1 METKNKETNPLII
14 SPPTEVID
22 FLKNYKRFFILGH
35 KDPDGDCLGSQLSMG
50 HLLEKTGAEVRLFSA
65 GPFRRPEIENYGPRF
80 SPRIEQTE
88 KERALHSGDTAVLIM
103 DCSTLERIGEDLRS
117 DIEGFPLGVIDH
129 HAAGEDFGVCR
140 WIESKVPSVTFMVHR
155 LFQEMNIPL
164 DPVAAEYLFL
174 GLCTD
179 TGYFRHIEEGS
190 AEVFRTAAD
199 LTDAGVSPKKIF
211 QQMNG
216 NRSLASRILLGRLL
230 ERTQSH
236 YDGQLLITYETLD
249 DQNEIGV
256 ENRDSDI
263 LYQQL
268 QGVKGCEVVLL
279 IREEEEGLCSVGLRS
294 HGKVDVGTLA
304 QENGGGGHRPAA
316 GFNSP
321 LPREELIRTL
331 VKRCGELL
339 E

>member
-1 METKNKETNPLII
+1 MQTKTNERNPLII
-14 SPPTEVID
+14 SPPGAVIN
-22 FLKNYKRFFILGH
+22 FLKSYKKFFILGH
-35 KDPDGDCLGSQLSMG
+35 KDPDGDCLGSQMSMG
-50 HLLEKTGAEVRLFSA
+50 HLLEKTGAEVHLFSA
-65 GPFRRPEIENYGPRF
+65 GPFRRPEIENYASRF
-80 SPRIEQTE
+80 ASRINSEDR
-88 KERALHSGDTAVLIM
+88 KKALSSKDTAVLIM

-117 DIEGFPLGVIDH
+117 DIEGLAVGVIDH
-129 HAAGEDFGVCR
+129 HAAGDDFGACR
-140 WIESKVPSVTFMVHR
+140 WIEPKVPSVTFMVHR

-164 DPVAAEYLFL
+164 DSEAAEYLFL

-216 NRSLASRILLGRLL
+216 NRSFASRVLLGRML
-230 ERTQSH
+230 ERTKSY
-236 YDGQLLITYETLD
+236 YDGKLLITYETLE
-249 DQNEIGV
+249 DQKEFGV

-279 IREEEEGLCSVGLRS
+279 IREEEPGLCSVGLRS
-294 HGKVDVGTLA
+294 HGNVDVGTLA

-321 LPREELIRTL
+321 LPREELIKML
-331 VKRCGELL
+331 VSRCGELL
-339 E
+339 T